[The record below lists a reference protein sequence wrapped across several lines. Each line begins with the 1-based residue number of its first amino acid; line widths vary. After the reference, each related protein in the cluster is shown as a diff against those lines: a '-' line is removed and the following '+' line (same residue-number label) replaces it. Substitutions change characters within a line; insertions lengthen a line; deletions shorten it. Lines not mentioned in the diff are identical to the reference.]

1 MATRGAAMAAGVTLS
16 CYRPPSRRALLRSPD
31 TRLGHLVLLRCSAG
45 WNGRSGWLLPVLA
58 VATTLALGPAMSLAR
73 LTEPA
78 SYRGDDRWESVTA
91 IVNLIP
97 EGATEPPGFC

>member
-1 MATRGAAMAAGVTLS
+1 
-16 CYRPPSRRALLRSPD
+16 
-31 TRLGHLVLLRCSAG
+31 
-45 WNGRSGWLLPVLA
+45 
-58 VATTLALGPAMSLAR
+58 MSLAR